1 MLETPLG
8 KIIITKNGKV
18 LGYEA
23 KKHELDISVV
33 KDNPIAGCYRIYID
47 YEENDTISCELL
59 PNSKLTK
66 GNSGGENYSCKVFQ
80 KDCLE
85 LTIGTFD
92 EINNCTCVCDFLE
105 NGIVFENLTKGK
117 IKQLVFGISWVV
129 DLQED
134 DNRTWFASDPTYC

>member
-8 KIIITKNGKV
+8 KIIIAKNGKA
-18 LGYEA
+18 LEYEA
-23 KKHELDISVV
+23 KKHEADIAVI

-47 YEENDTISCELL
+47 YEENDAISCELL
-59 PNSKLTK
+59 SNFELTK

-85 LTIGTFD
+85 LTIGSFD
-92 EINNCTCVCDFLE
+92 EINDSTCVCDFTE
-105 NGIVFENLTKGK
+105 NGIVFEKLTKGK
-117 IKQLVFGISWVV
+117 TNQLVFGVSWVV
-129 DLQED
+129 DLKED